1 MSRTAT
7 PATSP
12 DNAHLDEVADGVFAY
27 IQPDGTWWINN
38 CGALAGPDRTVL
50 IDTCGTERRTRRL
63 IDTVY
68 DRTGHRVS
76 TLINTHHH
84 GDHTHGN
91 YLLDDAVII
100 AHDRCRELIVEHGIT
115 HYEGV
120 FEVEEWGDLQPR
132 APELTFSDAITLH
145 VGDIRAE
152 LYYAGVAAHTT
163 NDIVVWLPEQS
174 VLFTGDLVFNGGMPF
189 AVMGSIA
196 GGRQAMSFLRR
207 FTATTIVPG
216 HGEVCGPEHIEVV
229 DSYFAF
235 VEQTAAEAHA
245 AGLSPMQAAREAE
258 LGEFAELSD
267 GERLVANLHRAYAE
281 IDGLPPGGDL
291 DLTAAIGDMITWNG
305 GPIRCFA

>member
-12 DNAHLDEVADGVFAY
+12 DDAHLDEVADGVFAY

-63 IDTVY
+63 IDTVH
-68 DRTGHRVS
+68 DRTEHRVS

-91 YLLDDAVII
+91 YLLDDAVIV

-120 FEVEEWGDLQPR
+120 FEVEEWGELRPR

-174 VLFTGDLVFNGGMPF
+174 VLFTGDLVFNGGTPF

-207 FTATTIVPG
+207 FNATTIVPG
-216 HGEVCGPEHIEVV
+216 HGEVCGPEHIDVV

-235 VEQTAAEAHA
+235 VERTAAEAHA
-245 AGLSPMQAAREAE
+245 AGLSPMEAAREAE
-258 LGEFAELSD
+258 LGDFAELSD

-291 DLTAAIGDMITWNG
+291 DLSAAIGDMITWNG